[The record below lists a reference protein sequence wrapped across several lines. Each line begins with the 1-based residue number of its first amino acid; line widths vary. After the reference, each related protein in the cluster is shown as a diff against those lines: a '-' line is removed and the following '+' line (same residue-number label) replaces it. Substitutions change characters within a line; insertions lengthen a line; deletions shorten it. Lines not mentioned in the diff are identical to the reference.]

1 MIYQWRLPDVGE
13 GIHEAEIVRWRVQP
27 GEVVTEDQVLLE
39 VQTDKATVEIPSPVA
54 GKVVEVHGE
63 EGQVVPVGTVL
74 VEIETEEGQVSPGL
88 RGVAA
93 ESGMAAESA
102 PSGVVGRESERQ
114 VPPGSPGTGN
124 GLQRA
129 KAAPV
134 VRRLARELGI
144 DINQVPGTG
153 PGGRVLEE
161 DVRAFAARGG
171 DRDLGG
177 GTSRP
182 EDQVGEGRPE
192 TGAQRLSTA
201 EPKKQEAV
209 SPVGAGEAEGSFA
222 EGEDA
227 EEQRI
232 PLRGVRRVIAEHMV
246 QSKFTI
252 PHVTG
257 MDEADV
263 TELVAFR
270 RQVEESAAEGQV
282 KITYLPFIVKAV
294 VAGLKAYPYFNAG
307 LDDERREIVLKRRYH
322 IGIAVDA
329 PEGLLVPVVH
339 DADRKSVLEIAEEI
353 EELKEKARSGSL
365 APDEMRGGTF
375 TISNIGSFGGL
386 FATPIIHY
394 PQAAILATG
403 KIVRRPVMLEDDRV
417 VGRWMM
423 PISLTFDHR
432 IIDGAAA
439 TRFMGYIMQ
448 LLGNPMQL
456 MVRI

>member
-1 MIYQWRLPDVGE
+1 MLYQWRLPDVGE

-54 GKVVEVHGE
+54 GKVVEVHGD

-74 VEIETEEGQVSPGL
+74 VEIETEEGQVPGL

-93 ESGMAAESA
+93 ANGMAAGSA
-102 PSGVVGRESERQ
+102 TSGVVGRESERQ

-124 GLQRA
+124 GFQRA

-171 DRDLGG
+171 DRDLGV
-177 GTSRP
+177 GTPGP
-182 EDQVGEGRPE
+182 EVQVGEGSPE
-192 TGAQRLSTA
+192 TGAQTLSTA
-201 EPKKQEAV
+201 EPKGQEAV
-209 SPVGAGEAEGSFA
+209 SPVGAREAEGSFA
-222 EGEDA
+222 PGQDA
-227 EEQRI
+227 DEQRI

-246 QSKFTI
+246 RSKFTI

-294 VAGLKAYPYFNAG
+294 VAGLKAYPYFNAV
-307 LDDERREIVLKRRYH
+307 LDDERREIVVKRRYH

-329 PEGLLVPVVH
+329 PDGLLVPVVH

-365 APDEMRGGTF
+365 SPDEMRGGTF

-448 LLGNPMQL
+448 LLGNPTQL

>member
-27 GEVVTEDQVLLE
+27 GEVVTADQVLLE

-54 GKVVEVHGE
+54 GKVVEVHGD

-74 VEIETEEGQVSPGL
+74 VEIETEEGQVPGL

-93 ESGMAAESA
+93 ANGMAAASA
-102 PSGVVGRESERQ
+102 TSGVVGRESERR

-124 GLQRA
+124 GFQRA

-171 DRDLGG
+171 DRDLGV
-177 GTSRP
+177 GTPGP
-182 EDQVGEGRPE
+182 EVQVGEGSPE
-192 TGAQRLSTA
+192 TGAQTLSTA
-201 EPKKQEAV
+201 ELKGQEAV
-209 SPVGAGEAEGSFA
+209 SPVGAREAEGSFA
-222 EGEDA
+222 PGQDA
-227 EEQRI
+227 DEQRI

-246 QSKFTI
+246 RSKFTI

-294 VAGLKAYPYFNAG
+294 VAGLKAYPYFNAV
-307 LDDERREIVLKRRYH
+307 LDDERREIVVKRRYH

-329 PEGLLVPVVH
+329 PDGLLVPVVH

-365 APDEMRGGTF
+365 SPDEMRGGTF

-403 KIVRRPVMLEDDRV
+403 KIVRRPVMLEDERV